1 MITMDEYTETDT
13 SGRTRKW
20 ILQGG
25 TAGGLILVGSILL
38 ASFSPIGA
46 MGSMGEGHEMGDGH
60 DMGGMGSMGEGHDM
74 RGMRGGFDMG
84 DMRGERKGSAPSR
97 SGNSGGRDF
106 GGQVAETLGMDR
118 AELREAVRGSG
129 SLAELAG
136 DRSDELVADLVG
148 LVREKV
154 AQAVAE
160 GRLTPERAD
169 KILADAEERVMARVN
184 GERPERQGQRGRQGL
199 RGGQRGLGS

>member
-1 MITMDEYTETDT
+1 MDEYTETDT

-46 MGSMGEGHEMGDGH
+46 MGSMGDGH

-148 LVREKV
+148 LIREKV

-169 KILADAEERVMARVN
+169 KILADVEERVMARVN

>member
-1 MITMDEYTETDT
+1 MDEYTETDT

-38 ASFSPIGA
+38 ASFSPVGA
-46 MGSMGEGHEMGDGH
+46 MGSRGEGHDMSDGH

-154 AQAVAE
+154 EQAVAE

>member
-1 MITMDEYTETDT
+1 MDEYTETDT

-46 MGSMGEGHEMGDGH
+46 MGSMGDGH

-148 LVREKV
+148 LIREKV

-169 KILADAEERVMARVN
+169 EILADAEERVMARVN

>member
-1 MITMDEYTETDT
+1 MDEYTETDT

-46 MGSMGEGHEMGDGH
+46 MGSMGDGH

-97 SGNSGGRDF
+97 SRNSGGRDF

-148 LVREKV
+148 LIREKV

-169 KILADAEERVMARVN
+169 EILADAEERVMARVN

-199 RGGQRGLGS
+199 RGGKRGLGS

>member
-1 MITMDEYTETDT
+1 MDEYTETDA

-46 MGSMGEGHEMGDGH
+46 IGAMGSMGEGHEMGDGH
-60 DMGGMGSMGEGHDM
+60 DMGGMGPMGEGHDM

-84 DMRGERKGSAPSR
+84 DMRGEREGSAPSR
-97 SGNSGGRDF
+97 SGDSGGRDF

-136 DRSDELVADLVG
+136 DRSDELEADLVG

-169 KILADAEERVMARVN
+169 KILADVEERVMARVN

>member
-1 MITMDEYTETDT
+1 MDEYTETDT

-60 DMGGMGSMGEGHDM
+60 DMGGMGSMREGHDMRGMREGHDM
-74 RGMRGGFDMG
+74 RGMRG
-84 DMRGERKGSAPSR
+84 EREGSAPSR
-97 SGNSGGRDF
+97 SGDSGGRDF

-169 KILADAEERVMARVN
+169 KILADVEERVMARVN

-199 RGGQRGLGS
+199 RGGKRGLGS

>member
-1 MITMDEYTETDT
+1 MDEYTETDT

-46 MGSMGEGHEMGDGH
+46 MGSMGEGH
-60 DMGGMGSMGEGHDM
+60 DM

-84 DMRGERKGSAPSR
+84 DMRGERQGSAPSR

-199 RGGQRGLGS
+199 RGGKRGLGS

>member
-1 MITMDEYTETDT
+1 MDEYTETDT

-60 DMGGMGSMGEGHDM
+60 DMGGMGSMREGHDM
-74 RGMRGGFDMG
+74 RGMRG
-84 DMRGERKGSAPSR
+84 EREGSAPSR
-97 SGNSGGRDF
+97 SGDSGGRDF

-169 KILADAEERVMARVN
+169 KILADVEERVMARVN

-199 RGGQRGLGS
+199 RGGKRGLGS

>member
-1 MITMDEYTETDT
+1 MDEYTETDA

-60 DMGGMGSMGEGHDM
+60 DMGGMGPMGEGHDM
-74 RGMRGGFDMG
+74 RGMRGGL
-84 DMRGERKGSAPSR
+84 DMRGEREGSAPSR
-97 SGNSGGRDF
+97 SGDSGGRDF

-169 KILADAEERVMARVN
+169 KILADVEERVMARVN

>member
-1 MITMDEYTETDT
+1 MDEYTETDT

-25 TAGGLILVGSILL
+25 TAGGLILVGSVLL

-46 MGSMGEGHEMGDGH
+46 MGSMGEDHEMGDGH

-84 DMRGERKGSAPSR
+84 GMRGEREGSAPSR
-97 SGNSGGRDF
+97 SGDSGGRDF

-129 SLAELAG
+129 SGSLAELAG

-148 LVREKV
+148 LAREKV

-169 KILADAEERVMARVN
+169 KILADVEERVMARVN
-184 GERPERQGQRGRQGL
+184 GERPERQGQRGRQDL